1 MGCNVGN
8 SDAFYHWGGLLA
20 YIAID
25 NENSD

>member
-1 MGCNVGN
+1 MGCGVNN
-8 SDAFYHWGGLLA
+8 SDPFYHWGGLLA